1 MERSAEL
8 EAFVRDSYAIM
19 ARGDVEA
26 FDAAMSS
33 SEGTLMIGTDP
44 QEWWE
49 GTSAIRAAFQGQTEA
64 MGGGFPFVPGDVRG
78 YVEGD
83 IGWFADRPSIRL
95 ADGTEFSLRLT
106 GVLRREGGSW
116 QWLQGHTSIGVAN
129 ESAFG
134 QDLPI

>member
-1 MERSAEL
+1 MERSTEL
-8 EAFVRDSYAIM
+8 EEFVRDSYAIM

-26 FDAAMSS
+26 FDAAMSR

-44 QEWWE
+44 EEWWE
-49 GTSAIRAAFQGQTEA
+49 GSDAIRVAFQGQTEA
-64 MGGGFPFVPGDVRG
+64 MGGGLPLVGGDPRG

-83 IGWFADRPSIRL
+83 IGWIADRPSFRL
-95 ADGTEFSLRLT
+95 PDGTEIQTRLT
-106 GVLRREGGSW
+106 GVLRRVDGSW
-116 QWLQGHTSIGVAN
+116 CWVQGHTSIGAAN